1 MMLKDKVAIVT
12 GAGRGIG
19 RGIALLMAEHGA
31 KIVVCDYGVSVGGA
45 EPSSEP
51 AESVVKEIKDKGGE
65 AIAIA
70 DDIGSFE
77 AGRRIVQTT
86 LDTFGRLDCL
96 VQVAG
101 ILRERMIFNMSEEEW
116 DDVIRVHL
124 KGHFNLMR
132 FATGIMRQQGYGRII
147 TFTSSAGLEG
157 TVGQPNYSAAKA
169 GIVGLTYSTAQAM
182 AKYNVTVNCIAP
194 GAATRM
200 TERLA
205 GPVAAAGKSG
215 SGGPED
221 IAPLVVFLCSDQA
234 GHVTGQVYSAQ
245 GTKIALWSHPE
256 EIKTVYNYERWT
268 PEGIAE
274 IFETQIGQH
283 ELARFK
289 RLNIPLPGQAQSEV
303 GS

>member
-31 KIVVCDYGVSVGGA
+31 KVVVCDYGVSVNGS

-51 AESVVKEIKDKGGE
+51 AEAVVKEIKEKGGQ

-70 DDIGSFE
+70 DDVSNFE
-77 AGRRIVQTT
+77 AGRRIVQTA

-101 ILRERMIFNMSEEEW
+101 ILRERMIFNMAEDEW

-124 KGHFNLMR
+124 KGHFNLMK
-132 FATGIMRQQGYGRII
+132 FATGIMRQQGSGTII
-147 TFTSSAGLEG
+147 TFTSVAGLEG
-157 TVGQPNYSAAKA
+157 SPGQPNYSAAKA
-169 GIVGLTYSTAQAM
+169 GIVGLTRSTALAM
-182 AKYNVTVNCIAP
+182 SKYNVTINCIAP
-194 GAATRM
+194 GAITRM

-205 GPVAAAGKSG
+205 GPVAQTKGEAGE
-215 SGGPED
+215 PED

-234 GHVTGQVYSAQ
+234 RHVTGQVYTAQ
-245 GTKIALWSHPE
+245 GYKIALWSHPK
-256 EIKTVYNYERWT
+256 EIRTVFNHERWT
-268 PEGIAE
+268 PETIAE
-274 IFETQIGQH
+274 IFGNQLGQD
-283 ELARFK
+283 ELSRFK
-289 RLNIPLPGQAQSEV
+289 RLGIPLPGQATSES
-303 GS
+303 GL